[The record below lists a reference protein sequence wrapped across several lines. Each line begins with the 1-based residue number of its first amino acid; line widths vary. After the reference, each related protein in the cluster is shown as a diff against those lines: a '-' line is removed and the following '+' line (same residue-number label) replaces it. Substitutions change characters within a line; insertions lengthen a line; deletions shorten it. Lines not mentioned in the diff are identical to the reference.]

1 MVRASFLIASAAL
14 VLSGS
19 DATGDVKVSVSP
31 ASFQKVDDNSFLQV
45 EDHSADFLGGET
57 DDSQSQRSEAI
68 KTNLDRGFER
78 AHESLKTEA
87 TSSSMSTQEQRAA
100 AAMDQ
105 LRELSA
111 GMAEMTKMTQQ
122 LRQEVQTLRAQE
134 EAQTAGKQQATAQQD
149 AELVAKIADAQMQ
162 TLTQKEMRVNSLLQV
177 QNAFQQITNNK
188 MQIYGTFASLNDE
201 LRSIS
206 ADISSGEHT
215 SEQEAEEMQFA
226 RLESQTER
234 MLGWFNKLQ
243 GLKRSRDALRFE
255 KNKAIVA
262 AVRLGLSKEAI
273 LQELSKASSQ

>member
-68 KTNLDRGFER
+68 KTNLERGLER
-78 AHESLKTEA
+78 AHESLKAEA
-87 TSSSMSTQEQRAA
+87 ASGSFSTQEQRAA

-111 GMAEMTKMTQQ
+111 GMAEMTKMAQD

-149 AELVAKIADAQMQ
+149 AELVGKIADAQMQ

-177 QNAFQQITNNK
+177 QTAFQQITNNK

-206 ADISSGEHT
+206 ADISSGGHA

-273 LQELSKASSQ
+273 LHELSKASSQ